1 MVIFLNLKL
10 DGTSRRC
17 EKTSVFLFFC
27 CRYKLAHV
35 NEQQKNLGELPWEDL
50 PRQMLPFLITSSC
63 HPGKTHISAVYIH
76 NIEFHP
82 NPRARFGADEFS
94 GESCHIVIA
103 INDWV
108 DGLIICDWHSLGY
121 DLLVVVASV
130 LVVLELTKKLP
141 SKCFFVGFSLQSCSH
156 THTHTYIYIQDLVPA
171 TKLQCNKFDQFRF
184 SVNYGSVVQWV
195 HKEHSIKKW
204 NQLQTSQRIEA
215 MK

>member
-1 MVIFLNLKL
+1 
-10 DGTSRRC
+10 
-17 EKTSVFLFFC
+17 
-27 CRYKLAHV
+27 
-35 NEQQKNLGELPWEDL
+35 
-50 PRQMLPFLITSSC
+50 
-63 HPGKTHISAVYIH
+63 
-76 NIEFHP
+76 
-82 NPRARFGADEFS
+82 
-94 GESCHIVIA
+94 
-103 INDWV
+103 
-108 DGLIICDWHSLGY
+108 
-121 DLLVVVASV
+121 